1 MKTIYEALIPF
12 RDVAVRGMTYRVYAS
27 QYANK
32 IDSRY
37 STPAMPL
44 TLFRRPSAWIWYDD
58 HNLPCAVG
66 QVIYNALEMA
76 YQELLDIEAV

>member
-44 TLFRRPSAWIWYDD
+44 TLFRY
-58 HNLPCAVG
+58 CAPYRMS
-66 QVIYNALEMA
+66 Q
-76 YQELLDIEAV
+76 